1 MKKFLLIIIIGFL
14 AVGLTSCRLFDAIAG
29 KIEDAISDLDGGDT
43 NPDASYMV
51 TLDQWNEELDQN
63 NKTVHC
69 QYVMTDVSET
79 SSITYEFSIK
89 NSVYSKK
96 IYSGAALSGE
106 YYYAVI
112 AGHYYEYS
120 KNVAKGETNFTR
132 TELSQSEYS
141 NKIPDFDFADNF
153 PFASFTYDAEEHL
166 YKQTGS
172 LPDDVTDVEIKFVD
186 QKIAQIKI
194 DANNMGTTKRYYYTY
209 RYDNFTITLPDYYI
223 EK

>member
-14 AVGLTSCRLFDAIAG
+14 ALGLTSCRLFDAIAG
-29 KIEDAISDLDGGDT
+29 KIEDAIGDLEGGDT

-79 SSITYEFSIK
+79 SSMTYEFSIK
-89 NSVYSKK
+89 NSVYSIKA
-96 IYSGAALSGE
+96 YSGAALSGE

-112 AGHYYEYS
+112 DGHYYEYS
-120 KNVAKGETNFTR
+120 KDIAKGETNFSR
-132 TELSQSEYS
+132 KELSPSKYSES
-141 NKIPDFDFADNF
+141 IPDFDFADNF

-166 YKQTGS
+166 YK
-172 LPDDVTDVEIKFVD
+172 
-186 QKIAQIKI
+186 
-194 DANNMGTTKRYYYTY
+194 
-209 RYDNFTITLPDYYI
+209 
-223 EK
+223 